1 MGSRLLKQLQEWHE
15 QDEYQKIVDAIKAIP
30 KEKWDYD
37 MISHLARAYNNLEKY
52 QDAIT
57 LLQSIR
63 TQGLS
68 DPLWHFRMG
77 YAYYYL
83 DEIPLAMEEFE
94 QVLKD
99 NPDDQDAKLFFT
111 WCQQEMEQQ
120 QYDPELYT
128 EEEMETVERH
138 ISNYFGSYE
147 HVFHELISPDIHVDI
162 CIIPPTPSQDYY
174 KLVTLGMGAHQMNV
188 PLELE
193 EKKLERAELMI
204 CLPPDWEIQNSD
216 EKWYW
221 PLRWLKILARLPGEQ
236 DTWLGWGHTVPN
248 GGPFAENTQLSGIM
262 LLNPGAFPPEA
273 SCCVLPNG
281 DEINF
286 YQVIPLYEEEMQFKI
301 KHSADELLKEFTGEQ
316 LEYVHL
322 NRPNLHGDNEGKTL
336 LLSPEELQPLLENWE
351 GPDLCIASDRIT
363 VEGYEVGY
371 CYRIAPN
378 DKQLDSGWCFLAG
391 DETEEYLTNQQY
403 MSRYDLNTICNYDP
417 DIIPLLNSAYGSAF
431 YRDENGIFQ
440 KCIEITN

>member
-1 MGSRLLKQLQEWHE
+1 MGSKLLKQLQEWHE

-63 TQGLS
+63 IQGLS

-162 CIIPPTPSQDYY
+162 CIIPPTPSQD
-174 KLVTLGMGAHQMNV
+174 
-188 PLELE
+188 
-193 EKKLERAELMI
+193 
-204 CLPPDWEIQNSD
+204 
-216 EKWYW
+216 
-221 PLRWLKILARLPGEQ
+221 
-236 DTWLGWGHTVPN
+236 
-248 GGPFAENTQLSGIM
+248 
-262 LLNPGAFPPEA
+262 
-273 SCCVLPNG
+273 
-281 DEINF
+281 
-286 YQVIPLYEEEMQFKI
+286 
-301 KHSADELLKEFTGEQ
+301 
-316 LEYVHL
+316 
-322 NRPNLHGDNEGKTL
+322 
-336 LLSPEELQPLLENWE
+336 
-351 GPDLCIASDRIT
+351 
-363 VEGYEVGY
+363 
-371 CYRIAPN
+371 
-378 DKQLDSGWCFLAG
+378 
-391 DETEEYLTNQQY
+391 
-403 MSRYDLNTICNYDP
+403 
-417 DIIPLLNSAYGSAF
+417 
-431 YRDENGIFQ
+431 
-440 KCIEITN
+440 